1 MLEVARLDLH
11 FSFFILEVGV
21 LVRGGLMGI
30 LGSDRNFSSLEDL
43 VIGVDVDRKLSVVL
57 RLENEVKSVSKDSFL
72 AGFGLSDSGAFDELD
87 ADLRALIQL
96 FLMPCVTADSTYCLS
111 SKVETIKP

>member
-1 MLEVARLDLH
+1 MELARLDLH

-21 LVRGGLMGI
+21 LVRGGLMGM
-30 LGSDRNFSSLEDL
+30 LGSDRSFSSFEDL
-43 VIGVDVDRKLSVVL
+43 VMGVDVNRKFSVVL
-57 RLENEVKSVSKDSFL
+57 RLENEVKSASKDSFL
-72 AGFGLSDSGAFDELD
+72 AGFGLSDSGALDEFD

-96 FLMPCVTADSTYCLS
+96 FLMPCVTADNTYCLS